1 MTTRQL
7 APDDV
12 SFLIDLVRRHSGIV
26 LPPEKAYLFESR
38 LLPVANRF
46 DCTDLR
52 CLIARLRKG
61 ANRALVDATVD
72 AMTINETSFFRDS
85 RPFDQFRRQLL
96 PELVERRARVRR
108 LRLWSAAASTGQE
121 AYSLAMCIEQYADRL
136 RGWQIEILASDIS
149 ASAIARAKEGAY
161 SQFEVQR
168 GVPAPLLVR
177 FFTQNGKQWQ
187 VKPELKK
194 YVRFFEHNLLSPPSF
209 AGSVDVVFLRNVL
222 IYMDEATRRKIVRHI
237 LSRLAPDGYLV
248 VGSTESLAGLVPE
261 LEPVPGAHAVYRP
274 RAAATAGA
282 PSRTAEGTERGASST
297 GSPTVRTGVR
307 PFALGS
313 S

>member
-12 SFLIDLVRRHSGIV
+12 SFLIGLVQRHSGIL

-38 LLPVANRF
+38 LLPVASRF
-46 DCTDLR
+46 GCADLR
-52 CLIARLRKG
+52 CLLDRLRTRPG
-61 ANRALVDATVD
+61 ADLLDATID

-85 RPFDQFRRQLL
+85 RPFDQFRRQIL
-96 PELVERRARVRR
+96 PKLVERRAPVRR

-121 AYSLAMCIEQYADRL
+121 AYSLAMCIEEARERM
-136 RGWQIEILASDIS
+136 RGWQVEILASDIS
-149 ASAIARAKEGAY
+149 SSAIAKAREGSY

-177 FFTQNGKQWQ
+177 HFTQNGKQWQ

-194 YVRFFEHNLLSPPSF
+194 YVRFFQHNLLSPPRF
-209 AGSVDVVFLRNVL
+209 PGSVDVVFLRNVL
-222 IYMDEATRRKIVRHI
+222 IYMDEPTRRRIVEHI
-237 LSRLAPDGYLV
+237 LSRLASDGYLF
-248 VGSTESLAGLVPE
+248 VGSTESLTGLVQG
-261 LEPVPGAHAVYRP
+261 LAPVPGSHAVYQP
-274 RAAATAGA
+274 AAAATAPAA
-282 PSRTAEGTERGASST
+282 PGTSRPAAAGSAAAGIRPGLSSAA
-297 GSPTVRTGVR
+297 V
-307 PFALGS
+307 GS